1 MKSVYVAVIPPSLM
15 VFKICRQTSAKG
27 MVRLNS
33 SQRSIIFTY
42 EVFGSAFDTLMNLER
57 NIAVNMSTLFC

>member
-1 MKSVYVAVIPPSLM
+1 
-15 VFKICRQTSAKG
+15 

>member
-1 MKSVYVAVIPPSLM
+1 
-15 VFKICRQTSAKG
+15 

-57 NIAVNMSTLFC
+57 NIAVNMGTLFCYTYIVVNTSITVRLTVIMASKKKGLK

>member
-1 MKSVYVAVIPPSLM
+1 MKSVYVTVIPPSLM
-15 VFKICRQTSAKG
+15 VSEICRQTSAKG
-27 MVRLNS
+27 MVRLNK

-57 NIAVNMSTLFC
+57 KIAVNMRTLFC

>member
-1 MKSVYVAVIPPSLM
+1 MAVIPPSLM